1 MAEGKIEFGKLA
13 GKDYAMGVGFVV
25 IAMIIAQGL
34 VAYLIPGA
42 PPALLGAI
50 GAAIGVAAWFSYL
63 RKRNG

>member
-1 MAEGKIEFGKLA
+1 
-13 GKDYAMGVGFVV
+13 MGVGFVV